1 MLKRIKIL
9 FCFIS
14 LVSLL
19 GTAGC
24 KKGTFDIND
33 NNPNLPT
40 VVDPKFLL
48 SGALKNTA
56 ALVRGGDSDPIE
68 LYMGYWAVSGDYI
81 PVTQTLT
88 YQTNTDYG
96 ADNWNSGYLIMKNLR
111 QMESI
116 ADSLQGNYVAIGK
129 IMEGFLAERLVDQ
142 YNDVP
147 YSQALQGGFVNFP
160 KFDPGLSVYTSIINQ
175 LDSAIT
181 IINSAP
187 VTAESPGSYDI
198 MFGGTMSEWVQ
209 FANTIKLKIALNLTK
224 SPTGASLIQTAL
236 SGLSIDNG
244 DFLGAGEDA
253 TINPGYTNA
262 SEAQQSPFYYDM
274 GYSTS
279 GAVQN
284 NESYYRACSYFVQY
298 LYQLNDTIRLYQIFA
313 PNSQTPAVVLGRPFG
328 SNVSVNQDNQHI
340 SAMGPGLL
348 QGPSSGATIL
358 PATESLF
365 MQTEAVQDGLLT
377 SASTVGSLYK
387 TAVEESFRILLDP
400 NYQVDADTLV
410 DNSPSP
416 LVNLQVS
423 ANPLQTI
430 IFQEWIAVNGFDP
443 LDSWNNWR
451 RLGIPTD
458 LPVSQFAGNT
468 AAHIPYRFLYPTSE
482 YSYNTANVNAE
493 GTINN
498 LTSMIF
504 WMP

>member
-1 MLKRIKIL
+1 MLNRIKIL
-9 FCFIS
+9 LCFIS

-56 ALVRGGDSDPIE
+56 TLVRGGDSDPIE

-96 ADNWNSGYLIMKNLR
+96 SDNWNSGYLIMKNLR

-116 ADSLQGNYVAIGK
+116 SDSLQGNYVAIGK
-129 IMEGFLAERLVDQ
+129 IMEGFIAERLVDL

-160 KFDPGLSVYTSIINQ
+160 KFDPGLNVYTSIINQ

-181 IINSAP
+181 IINNAP
-187 VTAESPGSYDI
+187 VTAENPGNYDV
-198 MFGGTMSEWVQ
+198 MFGGTMSEWIQ

-224 SPTGASLIQTAL
+224 SPTGGSLIQTAL
-236 SGLSIDNG
+236 NGLSIDNG
-244 DFLGAGEDA
+244 DFLGAGQDA
-253 TINPGYTNA
+253 SINPGYTDA
-262 SEAQQSPFYYDM
+262 SEAQQSPFYFDM
-274 GYSTS
+274 GFSTS

-284 NESYYRACSYFVQY
+284 NESYYRACSYIVNYMVQ
-298 LYQLNDTIRLYQIFA
+298 LQDTTRLNLLFA
-313 PNSQTPAVVLGRPFG
+313 PNTAGMVVGRPFG

-340 SAMGPGLL
+340 SAMGSGLL
-348 QGPSSGATIL
+348 QTPSSAACIL

-377 SASTVGSLYK
+377 SSAGVAGLYQ
-387 TAVEESFRILLDP
+387 TSVEESFRLLQDP
-400 NYQVDADTLV
+400 NYMHDADTLIESS
-410 DNSPSP
+410 NSP
-416 LVNLQVS
+416 LVSLTAGAS
-423 ANPLQTI
+423 NPLQTI
-430 IFQEWIAVNGFDP
+430 IFQEWIAVSGFDP

-468 AAHIPYRFLYPTSE
+468 ATHIPYRFLYPTSE